1 MRWALAVVGVHSV
14 HTNSTILAA
23 VAWTVVDIVLAV
35 CTCEAWQ
42 TKETE
47 MAEAVFAF
55 VNIRTLLA
63 LAITR
68 HLVSKR

>member
-1 MRWALAVVGVHSV
+1 MRRALAVVGVHSV
-14 HTNSTILAA
+14 HTHATILAA
-23 VAWTVVDIVLAV
+23 VTWTVIDIVLAV
-35 CTCEAWQ
+35 RTCEAWQ

-47 MAEAVFAF
+47 MAEAVFAL
-55 VNIRTLLA
+55 VNIKTHHA

>member
-1 MRWALAVVGVHSV
+1 MWRALAVVGVHSV
-14 HTNSTILAA
+14 HTNPTILAA
-23 VAWTVVDIVLAV
+23 MTWTVVDIVLTV
-35 CTCEAWQ
+35 RTCEAWQ

-47 MAEAVFAF
+47 MAEAVFAL
-55 VNIRTLLA
+55 VNIKTLLA